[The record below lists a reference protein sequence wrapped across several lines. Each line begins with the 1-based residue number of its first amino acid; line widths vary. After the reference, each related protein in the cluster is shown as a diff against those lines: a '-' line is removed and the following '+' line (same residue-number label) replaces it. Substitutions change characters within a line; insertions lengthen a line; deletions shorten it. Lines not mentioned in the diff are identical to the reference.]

1 MTNRSLFL
9 TAAFFAQFCAAM
21 PAPTAQAQPA
31 TSLTASCASLR
42 TGLEKLN
49 PPESELVTIDV
60 VGKLVNSHF
69 DGAIAYLALCEA
81 PDPEV
86 LCITYSTG
94 DLKPGDMVM
103 VSGGY
108 GRPDADHVILDP
120 CLPYPPSRE
129 VLESLKLK
137 KAD

>member
-1 MTNRSLFL
+1 MSKNSHLFT
-9 TAAFFAQFCAAM
+9 TAVLALAFAAK
-21 PAPTAQAQPA
+21 PDATLHAQPA

-49 PPESELVTIDV
+49 PPDSELVTIDV

-69 DGAIAYLALCEA
+69 DGAIAYLALCET

-108 GRPDADHVILDP
+108 ARPDADHVILDP
-120 CLPYPPSRE
+120 CLPYPPSRD
-129 VLESLKLK
+129 VLESLGLN
-137 KAD
+137 

>member
-1 MTNRSLFL
+1 MTKRNHSVAAPLLAL
-9 TAAFFAQFCAAM
+9 TLAATPGPNAK
-21 PAPTAQAQPA
+21 AQPA

-49 PPESELVTIDV
+49 PPDSELVTIDV

-86 LCITYSTG
+86 LCITYSIG

-120 CLPYPPSRE
+120 CLPYPPSAE
-129 VLESLKLK
+129 VLDSLGLK
-137 KAD
+137 KVD